1 MDPIAE
7 AAARRRKNRKLKR
20 RRRTK
25 PRCAPP
31 RPPKRRRKRARRS
44 TSESAYPEARRP
56 RAGSAGGRSGIVRG
70 RAEVD
75 SPFAVDSA
83 RKRRKRRL
91 KACTRKRKRK
101 PGKPRLVPRAPV
113 PPAPTPPPPGD
124 FRITSPI
131 AVYSGP
137 FGVREAERL
146 LWRAGFGPSPG
157 HAEFLAAVGLH
168 RTVAALTRPEGPPT
182 FTGAAPVYKAYELDT
197 DPVIPIKPVDRYGH
211 DHLWFLDRMI
221 RTNQPLVERMTLVWH
236 DWFATSNDG
245 VGDQEL
251 MLGQNEMF
259 RRHALGRFDELI
271 RDVTTDGAMIVWL
284 NQDQNAKGRPNENYA
299 RELMELFTLGADRG
313 AYTEADVREL
323 ARALT
328 GWRSSWTAEQLY
340 HNFRFDPTRH
350 DTGVKTVFGQA
361 GRWTWEDAVRL
372 CVGHSMHPSFF
383 VEKLW
388 SYFIA
393 TPPSA
398 GDRQALESLYVGSAY
413 QVRPVLEAILVHPDL
428 YAGQR
433 MVKPPVVFLAGLY
446 RRLQRTVER
455 EDLIWQSDDAGQRLF
470 YPPDVA
476 GWDDTRWL
484 DTMTVKGRWE
494 LVRRA
499 YEGRH
504 ITGAALNAYSADE
517 TPEQALAAA
526 RAFWGNPDITPETL
540 SILASFAA
548 SSVPGNLTG
557 TNRNRYRAW
566 RQNALRVLIYA
577 SPDLQ
582 TS

>member
-1 MDPIAE
+1 VDPIAE
-7 AAARRRKNRKLKR
+7 GAARRKKRRRLKR
-20 RRRTK
+20 RRKTK
-25 PRCAPP
+25 PRCAPQ
-31 RPPKRRRKRARRS
+31 RPPKRRRRRAKRS
-44 TSESAYPEARRP
+44 TIESAYPQARRP

-70 RAEVD
+70 SEAD
-75 SPFAVDSA
+75 SPFALDSA
-83 RKRRKRRL
+83 RKRRKRRQR
-91 KACTRKRKRK
+91 ACTRKRKRK
-101 PGKPRLVPRAPV
+101 RAKPRVVPVAPV
-113 PPAPTPPPPGD
+113 PPPPAAPPPPLQLS
-124 FRITSPI
+124 SPI
-131 AVYSGP
+131 AIYSGP
-137 FGVREAERL
+137 FGVRQGERL

-157 HAEFLAAVGLH
+157 HAEVLAAAGLH
-168 RTVAALTRPEGPPT
+168 RAVAALTRPEGPPV
-182 FTGAAPVYKAYELDT
+182 FTGAAPVYKAYELDN
-197 DPVIPIKPVDRYGH
+197 DPVIPIKPLDRYGH

-221 RTNQPLVERMTLVWH
+221 RTSQPLVERMTLVWH

-251 MLGQNEMF
+251 MLAQNETF
-259 RRHALGRFDELI
+259 RRHAFGRFDQLV

-313 AYTEADVREL
+313 AYTESDVREL

-328 GWRSSWTAEQLY
+328 GWRSSWSSELLY
-340 HNFRFDPTRH
+340 HNFRFDPNRH
-350 DTGVKTVFGQA
+350 DTGVKTVFGKA
-361 GRWTWEDAVRL
+361 GNWNWEDAVRL
-372 CVGHSMHPSFF
+372 CVGHPMHPSFF
-383 VEKLW
+383 IDKLW
-388 SYFIA
+388 RYFIA

-398 GDRQALESLYVGSAY
+398 SDRQALEALYVSSGY
-413 QVRPVLEAILVHPDL
+413 QVRPVLEAILLHPDL
-428 YAGQR
+428 HQGQR

-446 RRLQRTVER
+446 RRLQRTVDR
-455 EDLIWQSDDAGQRLF
+455 EELIWQSDDAGQRLF

-494 LVRRA
+494 LVRRS

-504 ITGAALNAYSADE
+504 VTGTAITSYSADE
-517 TPEQALAAA
+517 TAEQALAAA
-526 RAFWGNPDITPETL
+526 RAFWGDPDITPETL
-540 SILASFAA
+540 SILSAFAA

-557 TNRNRYRAW
+557 TNNNRYRAW
-566 RQNALRVLIYA
+566 RQNALRILIYA